1 MKCSFVEEM
10 VAIVERSVDCDAP
23 KCKNGGR
30 NGKIKIQGGRGRKK
44 EEKRERERGKEKEG
58 TEEEK
63 KENLQINNVFRFVNL
78 LLGRG
83 ENHRLKSLKTP
94 HSTAHQYLDSRSFID
109 Q

>member
-44 EEKRERERGKEKEG
+44 EEKREREREG
-58 TEEEK
+58 RKK
-63 KENLQINNVFRFVNL
+63 KEQKKKKR
-78 LLGRG
+78 
-83 ENHRLKSLKTP
+83 KT
-94 HSTAHQYLDSRSFID
+94 SK
-109 Q
+109 